1 MLKICV
7 SISLYWVVVQTAVLG
22 QGYAPVAAPAGPA
35 PAAAGVSAP
44 TGGMF
49 ESNTFLE
56 MANRTFDP
64 SSDSMDFE
72 NGSFAWKGRT
82 FNLTNQ
88 RAFRSRFERFLLS
101 SPTEEEAN
109 YARLMEDVLQRLS
122 AASNHSEDAILETW
136 EMLFRAAR
144 FETDGGNSTIV
155 ANQVFNA
162 WRIRKEMRGT
172 ALTQRELAD
181 MRRYQQEVV
190 ANRALILE
198 KIQEQKQRDSVR
210 MSQQNAK
217 AKGTSNSESLPTEG
231 AFRALELAETEAKLL
246 AMEGQAALTG
256 MQAKLQMQSQIV
268 AFLVQRR
275 YQHALVL
282 SGFYQLLFKGSQQQL
297 EVGKGELKSF
307 FPNTDMVFTV
317 DMMAFVAN
325 EAITDVNKGVSAV
338 NTAYAEDR
346 AIIALERLQETFFLG
361 EYMPELNAIP
371 VEQRRKLLDLYRDML
386 EAVELAEAK
395 DYNGV
400 EQYAER
406 IARIAKDFPK
416 MRVLSSVE
424 TAKSMSDMA
433 VFAASQYRNLGD
445 IDKARAELQQAID
458 IWPSNPSIREFQQET
473 TKLATAGSQ
482 GVQIFDDLYK
492 RGDHRGIYERRMD
505 LGFALAE
512 DAARKPLLMEV
523 IEQVSTI
530 DLLVAQS
537 AEALK
542 QDDPYVAWEL
552 LAEAAK
558 YDADDAP
565 MNRARAELAPRVA
578 DFVVYLDRAQRQAEE
593 GQHAGSL
600 AAFLAAQDI
609 YPASRMCREGIE
621 RQSSALMAQLR
632 AQSTAASE

>member
-1 MLKICV
+1 MLKVCA
-7 SISLYWVVVQTAVLG
+7 SISLCFIVGLHGLYG
-22 QGYAPVAAPAGPA
+22 QGYSPAVAPTAPT

-44 TGGMF
+44 AGGMF

-56 MANRTFDP
+56 MASRTFDP

-82 FNLTNQ
+82 FNLTSQ
-88 RAFRSRFERFLLS
+88 RAFRARFERFLLS
-101 SPTEEEAN
+101 SPTEEEES
-109 YARLMEDVLQRLS
+109 YAKLMNDLLQRLS
-122 AASNHSEDAILETW
+122 VANDRSDDAILETW

-144 FETDGGNSTIV
+144 FESDGGNSTIV

-172 ALTQRELAD
+172 ELTQRELAD
-181 MRRYQQEVV
+181 LRRFQQEVV
-190 ANRALILE
+190 ANRAMILE
-198 KIQEQKQRDSVR
+198 KIKEKRQRETVR
-210 MSQQNAK
+210 KDDRSSS
-217 AKGTSNSESLPTEG
+217 TDTTTDSLPTES

-282 SGFYQLLFKGSQQQL
+282 AGFYQLLFKGSQQQL

-325 EAITDVNKGVSAV
+325 EAITDVNKGVDAV
-338 NTAYAEDR
+338 NTAYDEDR
-346 AIIALERLQETFFLG
+346 MIIALERLQETFFLG

-371 VEQRRKLLDLYRDML
+371 VEQRRQLLDLYRDML

-400 EQYAER
+400 AQYAER
-406 IARIAKDFPK
+406 IALIAKDFPK

-445 IDKARAELQQAID
+445 IDKAREELQHAID

-482 GVQIFDDLYK
+482 GIQIFDDLYQ
-492 RGDHRGIYERRMD
+492 RGDHRGIYDRRMD

-512 DAARKPLLMEV
+512 DSERRPLLMEV
-523 IEQVSTI
+523 VEQVSTI

-542 QDDPYVAWEL
+542 QGDPYVAWEL

-558 YDADDAP
+558 FDPDDAP

-578 DFVVYLDRAQRQAEE
+578 DFVVYLDRAQRQAAA

-600 AAFLAAQDI
+600 AAFLAAQDV
-609 YPASRMCREGIE
+609 YPASRICREGIE
-621 RQSSALMAQLR
+621 RESSALMAQLR
-632 AQSTAASE
+632 DQVNDSE

>member
-1 MLKICV
+1 MLKVCA
-7 SISLYWVVVQTAVLG
+7 SISLCLLVAQVSAHA
-22 QGYAPVAAPAGPA
+22 QGYAPAAAPTGPA

-56 MANRTFDP
+56 MANRAFDP

-101 SPTEEEAN
+101 SPTEEEEN
-109 YARLMEDVLQRLS
+109 YARLMDDVLERLS

-198 KIQEQKQRDSVR
+198 KIQEQKQKESVR
-210 MSQQNAK
+210 ASKDDAK
-217 AKGTSNSESLPTEG
+217 AKPDSGALPTEG

-325 EAITDVNKGVSAV
+325 EAITDVNKGVAAV

-361 EYMPELNAIP
+361 EYMPDLNAIP

-406 IARIAKDFPK
+406 ISLIAKDFPK
-416 MRVLSSVE
+416 MRILSSVE

-445 IDKARAELQQAID
+445 IDKAREELQTAID

-492 RGDHRGIYERRMD
+492 RGDHRGIYDRRMD

-512 DAARKPLLMEV
+512 DTARRPLLMEV
-523 IEQVSTI
+523 VEQVSTI

-542 QDDPYVAWEL
+542 QGDPYVAWEL

-578 DFVVYLDRAQRQAEE
+578 DFVVYLDRAQRQAAE
-593 GQHAGSL
+593 GQHAGAL

-621 RQSSALMAQLR
+621 RESSALMAKLR
-632 AQSTAASE
+632 EEIGEEE

>member
-1 MLKICV
+1 MLKICA
-7 SISLYWVVVQTAVLG
+7 SISLCLALAAGSASG
-22 QGYAPVAAPAGPA
+22 QGYVPGSSPQAQAGMS
-35 PAAAGVSAP
+35 VP

-49 ESNTFLE
+49 ESQTFLN
-56 MANRTFDP
+56 MANRAFDP

-82 FNLTNQ
+82 FNLTSQ
-88 RAFRSRFERFLLS
+88 RAFRARFERFLLA
-101 SPTEEEAN
+101 SPRKEGAHYEQ
-109 YARLMEDVLQRLS
+109 LLEDLLERLS
-122 AASNHSEDAILETW
+122 VGSNRSEEAILETW

-144 FETDGGNSTIV
+144 FEEDGGNSTIV

-172 ALTQRELAD
+172 SMTQSELGD
-181 MRRYQQEVV
+181 MRRFQQEVV
-190 ANRALILE
+190 ANRSLIRQQLQQRQQDEAERASGTGGQNKATSQGEALP
-198 KIQEQKQRDSVR
+198 
-210 MSQQNAK
+210 
-217 AKGTSNSESLPTEG
+217 SEA
-231 AFRALELAETEAKLL
+231 AFRVLDLAETEAKLL

-275 YQHALVL
+275 YQHVLLL

-297 EVGKGELKSF
+297 EVGKGQLKSF
-307 FPNTDMVFTV
+307 FPNANMVFTV

-325 EAITDVNKGVSAV
+325 EALNDLNQGVRAV
-338 NTAYAEDR
+338 NAAYAEDR

-361 EYMPELNAIP
+361 EYMPALNAIP
-371 VEQRRKLLDLYRDML
+371 VEQRRTLLDLYRDML

-395 DYNGV
+395 DYDGV
-400 EQYAER
+400 AEMAER
-406 IARIAKDFPK
+406 ISLAAKDFPK
-416 MRVLSSVE
+416 SRVLSSVR

-433 VFAASQYRNLGD
+433 VFAASQYRNLGQ
-445 IDKARAELQQAID
+445 IEQAREELKQAID
-458 IWPSNPSIREFQQET
+458 IWPSNPSIREFQLET

-482 GVQIFDDLYK
+482 GVQVFDDLYQ
-492 RGDHRGIYERRMD
+492 RGDHRGIYDRRMD

-512 DAARKPLLMEV
+512 DGVRRPLLMKV
-523 IEQVSTI
+523 VEQVSTI
-530 DLLVAQS
+530 DLLVAQG

-542 QDDPYVAWEL
+542 QGDAYVAWEL

-558 YDADDAP
+558 FGPDDAP

-578 DFVVYLDRAQRQAEE
+578 DFVVCLNRAERRVEQA
-593 GQHAGSL
+593 QYAGAL
-600 AAFLAAQDI
+600 AAYLAAQDI

-621 RQSSALMAQLR
+621 RVSAALMASLR
-632 AQSTAASE
+632 AAKQPRK

>member
-1 MLKICV
+1 MLKICA
-7 SISLYWVVVQTAVLG
+7 SISLCVTLAVASASG
-22 QGYAPVAAPAGPA
+22 QGYV
-35 PAAAGVSAP
+35 PAAAPGASPQAQAGMSVP

-49 ESNTFLE
+49 ESQSFLE
-56 MANRTFDP
+56 MANRAFDP

-72 NGSFAWKGRT
+72 NGSFIWKGRT

-88 RAFRSRFERFLLS
+88 RAFRARFERFLLA
-101 SPTEEEAN
+101 SPSEEGKR
-109 YARLMEDVLQRLS
+109 YAQLMDDLMERLS
-122 AASNHSEDAILETW
+122 VASNRSEEAILETW

-144 FETDGGNSTIV
+144 FEEDGGNSTIV

-162 WRIRKEMRGT
+162 WRIRKEIRGT
-172 ALTQRELAD
+172 ALTQSQLAD
-181 MRRYQQEVV
+181 MRRFQQEVV
-190 ANRALILE
+190 ANRALMLQ
-198 KIQEQKQRDSVR
+198 KIQERKLDAAANDQKKRG
-210 MSQQNAK
+210 SQ
-217 AKGTSNSESLPTEG
+217 GETLPSEA
-231 AFRALELAETEAKLL
+231 AFRAQDLAETEAKLL

-275 YQHALVL
+275 YQHVLLL

-307 FPNTDMVFTV
+307 FPNTNMVFTV

-325 EAITDVNKGVSAV
+325 EALNDLNQGVNAV

-361 EYMPELNAIP
+361 EYMPALNAIP
-371 VEQRRKLLDLYRDML
+371 VEQRRTLLDLYRDML

-395 DYNGV
+395 DYDGV
-400 EQYAER
+400 AEMAER
-406 IARIAKDFPK
+406 ISLAAKDFPK
-416 MRVLSSVE
+416 SRILSSVR

-433 VFAASQYRNLGD
+433 VFAASQYRNLGQ
-445 IDKARAELQQAID
+445 IDQAREELRQAID
-458 IWPSNPSIREFQQET
+458 IWPSNPSIREFQLET

-482 GVQIFDDLYK
+482 GVQVFDDLYQ
-492 RGDHRGIYERRMD
+492 RGDYRGIYARRMD

-512 DAARKPLLMEV
+512 DGVRRPLLMKV
-523 IEQVSTI
+523 VEQVSTI
-530 DLLVAQS
+530 DLLLAQG

-542 QDDPYVAWEL
+542 QGDAYVAWEL

-558 YDADDAP
+558 FGPDDAP

-578 DFVVYLDRAQRQAEE
+578 DFVVCLNRAERRVEQA
-593 GQHAGSL
+593 QHAGAL
-600 AAFLAAQDI
+600 AAYLAAQDI

-621 RQSSALMAQLR
+621 RVSTALMADLR
-632 AQSTAASE
+632 AAKQSGQ

>member
-1 MLKICV
+1 MLKICA
-7 SISLYWVVVQTAVLG
+7 SISLYIALAAVSASG
-22 QGYAPVAAPAGPA
+22 QGYVPAAAPASA
-35 PAAAGVSAP
+35 PQAQAGMSVP

-49 ESNTFLE
+49 ESQTFLD
-56 MANRTFDP
+56 MANRAFDP

-88 RAFRSRFERFLLS
+88 RAFRARFERFLLA
-101 SPTEEEAN
+101 SPSEEGKR
-109 YARLMEDVLQRLS
+109 YAQLMEDVMERLS
-122 AASNHSEDAILETW
+122 VSSNRSEEAILETW

-144 FETDGGNSTIV
+144 FEEDGGNSTIV

-172 ALTQRELAD
+172 ALTQSQLAD
-181 MRRYQQEVV
+181 MRRFQQEVV
-190 ANRALILE
+190 ANRAHMLQ
-198 KIQEQKQRDSVR
+198 KIQERKLDAAAKDQKKRG
-210 MSQQNAK
+210 SQ
-217 AKGTSNSESLPTEG
+217 GETLPSEA
-231 AFRALELAETEAKLL
+231 AFRALDLAETEAKLL

-275 YQHALVL
+275 YQHVLLL
-282 SGFYQLLFKGSQQQL
+282 SGFYQSLFKGSQQQL

-325 EAITDVNKGVSAV
+325 EALNDLNKGVNAV

-361 EYMPELNAIP
+361 EYMPALNAIP
-371 VEQRRKLLDLYRDML
+371 VEQRRTLLDLYRDML

-400 EQYAER
+400 AEMAER
-406 IARIAKDFPK
+406 ISLAAKDFPK
-416 MRVLSSVE
+416 ARVLSSVR
-424 TAKSMSDMA
+424 TAKSMSDMS
-433 VFAASQYRNLGD
+433 VFAASQYRNLGQ
-445 IDKARAELQQAID
+445 IDQAREELQQAID
-458 IWPSNPSIREFQQET
+458 IWPSNPSIREFQLET

-482 GVQIFDDLYK
+482 GVQVFDDLYQ
-492 RGDHRGIYERRMD
+492 RGDYRAIYDRRMD

-512 DAARKPLLMEV
+512 DGARRPLLMKV
-523 IEQVSTI
+523 VEQVSTI

-537 AEALK
+537 DEALK
-542 QDDPYVAWEL
+542 QGDAYVAWEL

-558 YDADDAP
+558 FGPDDAP

-578 DFVVYLDRAQRQAEE
+578 DFVVCLDRAQRQAKAA
-593 GQHAGSL
+593 QHAGAL
-600 AAFLAAQDI
+600 AAYLAAQDI

-621 RQSSALMAQLR
+621 RVSTALMADLR
-632 AQSTAASE
+632 AAKQVGQ

>member
-1 MLKICV
+1 MLKVCA
-7 SISLYWVVVQTAVLG
+7 SISLFLVAAQVASYA
-22 QGYAPVAAPAGPA
+22 QGYAPAAAPTGPA

-49 ESNTFLE
+49 ESDTFLE
-56 MANRTFDP
+56 MANRAFDP

-72 NGSFAWKGRT
+72 NGNFAWKGRT

-88 RAFRSRFERFLLS
+88 RAFRARFERFLLQ
-101 SPTEEEAN
+101 SPTEEEEN
-109 YARLMEDVLQRLS
+109 YALLMEEILRRLS
-122 AASNHSEDAILETW
+122 AMSNHSEDAILETW

-144 FETDGGNSTIV
+144 FEMDGGNSTIV

-172 ALTQRELAD
+172 ALTQRELTD

-190 ANRALILE
+190 ANRGLILQ
-198 KIQEQKQRDSVR
+198 KIKEQKQRESVR
-210 MSQQNAK
+210 MTSGENAGGED
-217 AKGTSNSESLPTEG
+217 AGALPGEA

-246 AMEGQAALTG
+246 AMEGQAQLTG

-282 SGFYQLLFKGSQQQL
+282 SGFYQILFKGSQQQL

-317 DMMAFVAN
+317 DMMSFVAN
-325 EAITDVNKGVSAV
+325 EAVTDVNKGVDAV

-346 AIIALERLQETFFLG
+346 TIIALERLQETFFLG

-371 VEQRRKLLDLYRDML
+371 VEQRRQLLDLYRDMM

-400 EQYAER
+400 AQYAER
-406 IARIAKDFPK
+406 ISLIAKDFPK

-445 IDKARAELQQAID
+445 IDKAREELAQAIE

-492 RGDHRGIYERRMD
+492 RGDHRGIYDRRMD

-512 DAARKPLLMEV
+512 DASRRPMLMEV

-537 AEALK
+537 EEALK
-542 QDDPYVAWEL
+542 QGDPYVAWEL

-558 YDADDAP
+558 FDADDAP

-578 DFVVYLDRAQRQAEE
+578 DFVVYLDRAQRQSTQS
-593 GQHAGSL
+593 QHAGAL

-621 RQSSALMAQLR
+621 RESSALMRQLSGL
-632 AQSTAASE
+632 ADAGEE